1 MFSNLIYLII
11 VLLIYTTCQPSEE
24 TNFTLPVSLSLF
36 IGLIVIFAYYTRL
49 RFQGLEKQLERQD
62 FYRLGHKFDSII
74 GRLSVMAIMIFA
86 VDIYGLNLSSF
97 LINIPVFSIIPTFP
111 ALVFLGLFIFYLV
124 IIWFYAYRAYQKL
137 NMTDISRR
145 SYILSNIS
153 FSIPV
158 LLPWLLLTG
167 IADIINTLPFE
178 VPKRFLATT
187 QGEIIYFL
195 FFLAGI
201 AIVGPVMIQKF
212 WRCKPLEAGQERNRI
227 EHLCKKAGMEY
238 ANILRWPMFGA
249 RMITAGV
256 MGLVK
261 KFRYILVTD
270 ELLRLLDPEEIDAVI
285 AHEIGHIKRKHLLY
299 YLLFFAGYMLLSYST
314 FDLLVYFIIYAEPL
328 FVITNMI
335 GFNQAVVTSTIFSI
349 ITILLFIVYFR
360 YIFGFFMRNFERQA
374 DIYIYSLFE
383 TAKPLIST
391 FKKIAFTSGQ
401 PLDRPNWHHF
411 SIKERIEYLQKCEAD
426 RRWIT
431 RHDSKIRRSLAIYL
445 AGMVFVGA
453 AGYSLNFG
461 KTGSR
466 LDSYF
471 FEKVI
476 IRELEKKP
484 DNPQLYKALGDLLY
498 SKKRYSEA
506 IDSYEQSII
515 YNANSPEVLNNLAWL
530 YATCDDKKFRNPKRA
545 LELAIIA
552 VSLKQS
558 PHILDTLA
566 ESYYVNGLI
575 NEAISTELRA
585 MKSAKKNRS
594 YYEKQLE
601 KFVKAENFRGQGSGV

>member
-1 MFSNLIYLII
+1 
-11 VLLIYTTCQPSEE
+11 
-24 TNFTLPVSLSLF
+24 
-36 IGLIVIFAYYTRL
+36 
-49 RFQGLEKQLERQD
+49 
-62 FYRLGHKFDSII
+62 
-74 GRLSVMAIMIFA
+74 
-86 VDIYGLNLSSF
+86 
-97 LINIPVFSIIPTFP
+97 
-111 ALVFLGLFIFYLV
+111 
-124 IIWFYAYRAYQKL
+124 
-137 NMTDISRR
+137 
-145 SYILSNIS
+145 
-153 FSIPV
+153 
-158 LLPWLLLTG
+158 
-167 IADIINTLPFE
+167 
-178 VPKRFLATT
+178 
-187 QGEIIYFL
+187 
-195 FFLAGI
+195 
-201 AIVGPVMIQKF
+201 
-212 WRCKPLEAGQERNRI
+212 
-227 EHLCKKAGMEY
+227 
-238 ANILRWPMFGA
+238 
-249 RMITAGV
+249 
-256 MGLVK
+256 
-261 KFRYILVTD
+261 
-270 ELLRLLDPEEIDAVI
+270 
-285 AHEIGHIKRKHLLY
+285 
-299 YLLFFAGYMLLSYST
+299 
-314 FDLLVYFIIYAEPL
+314 
-328 FVITNMI
+328 
-335 GFNQAVVTSTIFSI
+335 
-349 ITILLFIVYFR
+349 
-360 YIFGFFMRNFERQA
+360 
-374 DIYIYSLFE
+374 
-383 TAKPLIST
+383 
-391 FKKIAFTSGQ
+391 
-401 PLDRPNWHHF
+401 
-411 SIKERIEYLQKCEAD
+411 
-426 RRWIT
+426 
-431 RHDSKIRRSLAIYL
+431 
-445 AGMVFVGA
+445 MVFIGA

>member
-1 MFSNLIYLII
+1 
-11 VLLIYTTCQPSEE
+11 
-24 TNFTLPVSLSLF
+24 
-36 IGLIVIFAYYTRL
+36 
-49 RFQGLEKQLERQD
+49 
-62 FYRLGHKFDSII
+62 
-74 GRLSVMAIMIFA
+74 MAIMIFA
-86 VDIYGLNLSSF
+86 IDIYGLNLSSF
-97 LINIPVFSIIPTFP
+97 LVNIPVFSIIPTFQ
-111 ALVFLGLFIFYLV
+111 ALVFLGLFVSYLV
-124 IIWFYAYRAYQKL
+124 IIWFYAYGAYQKL
-137 NMTDISRR
+137 NMTALSRR
-145 SYILSNIS
+145 SYIMSNMS

-158 LLPWLLLTG
+158 LLPWLLLSG
-167 IADIINTLPFE
+167 IADIINVLPFE
-178 VPKRFLATT
+178 ILKRFLATT
-187 QGEIIYFL
+187 EGEIIYFL
-195 FFLAGI
+195 VFLAGI
-201 AIVGPVMIQKF
+201 AIIGPAMLQRC

-227 EHLCKKAGMEY
+227 EYLCRKAGLEY
-238 ANILRWPMFGA
+238 ADILRWPMFGA

-270 ELLRLLDPEEIDAVI
+270 GLLRFLDPEEIDAVI

-299 YLLFFAGYMLLSYST
+299 YLLFFAGYMVLSYST

-349 ITILLFIVYFR
+349 MTILLFIIYFR

-374 DIYIYSLFE
+374 DLYIYSLFE
-383 TAKPLIST
+383 TSKALIST
-391 FKKIAFTSGQ
+391 FEKIALTSGQ
-401 PLDRPNWHHF
+401 PPDRPNWHHF
-411 SIKERIEYLQKCEAD
+411 SIKERIEYLKKCEAD

-431 RHDSKIRRSLAIYL
+431 RQDSKIRKSIAAYL
-445 AGMVFVGA
+445 AGMIFIGG
-453 AGYSLNFG
+453 AGYILNFG
-461 KTGSR
+461 ETGSR

-484 DNPQLYKALGDLLY
+484 HNPELYRALGNLLY
-498 SKKRYSEA
+498 SKQRYSEA

-515 YNANSPEVLNNLAWL
+515 YNANDPEVLNNLAWL
-530 YATCDDKKFRNPKRA
+530 YATCDDKKFKNPKRA

-552 VSLKQS
+552 VRLKEA

-585 MKSAKKNRS
+585 MESAKKNRS
-594 YYEKQLE
+594 YYEEQLE
-601 KFVKAENFRGQGSGV
+601 KFVKAVEKEVL